1 MTNQEKWKRLS
12 AILDE
17 AEAYGRAIGKLNF
30 DMECCAPE
38 EGMEQAGDDMALLG
52 KHIHALTHSP
62 EYAALVGEL
71 HADGEGLSFAQRK
84 TVEHLWE
91 RYEKEKNLTEEF
103 DHAWSVA
110 ANRAYGKWLTA
121 KKASDFSGI
130 PWRRWWISPARP
142 LISGTRSPRPTTTP
156 AWTTPRR
163 AAARPRWTPSS
174 AP

>member
-38 EGMEQAGDDMALLG
+38 EGMEQAGADMALLG

-71 HADGEGLSFAQRK
+71 HADGEGLSFPQRK

-110 ANRAYGKWLTA
+110 ANRAYGKWLAA
-121 KKASDFSGI
+121 KKASDFSLF
-130 PWRRWWISPARP
+130 RDSLAEVISY
-142 LISGTRSPRPTTTP
+142 TR
-156 AWTTPRR
+156 
-163 AAARPRWTPSS
+163 
-174 AP
+174 

>member
-62 EYAALVGEL
+62 EYAALGGGAPRGRRGPEL
-71 HADGEGLSFAQRK
+71 PPAQDRG
-84 TVEHLWE
+84 
-91 RYEKEKNLTEEF
+91 
-103 DHAWSVA
+103 A
-110 ANRAYGKWLTA
+110 
-121 KKASDFSGI
+121 
-130 PWRRWWISPARP
+130 P
-142 LISGTRSPRPTTTP
+142 LG
-156 AWTTPRR
+156 AL
-163 AAARPRWTPSS
+163 
-174 AP
+174 

>member
-71 HADGEGLSFAQRK
+71 HADGEEVLADIPESTLDNFAYSLNDDLGNMR
-84 TVEHLWE
+84 
-91 RYEKEKNLTEEF
+91 
-103 DHAWSVA
+103 
-110 ANRAYGKWLTA
+110 
-121 KKASDFSGI
+121 
-130 PWRRWWISPARP
+130 
-142 LISGTRSPRPTTTP
+142 
-156 AWTTPRR
+156 
-163 AAARPRWTPSS
+163 
-174 AP
+174 